1 MNKSRLDKAKT
12 VLRWIKNKR
21 EIRYPSKFHEDM
33 AFNTYLLFCLE
44 GKGKYRAYTEKEL
57 VYLGEIY
64 DYHLT
69 SYVPPPPKKVKAK
82 LGYMAERRRIRESF
96 SRAVKRHKK

>member
-1 MNKSRLDKAKT
+1 MNKSRLNKAKT
-12 VLRWIKNKR
+12 VLKWIKNKR
-21 EIRYPSKFHEDM
+21 DINYPSKFHENM
-33 AFNTYLLFCLE
+33 ALNTYLLFHLE
-44 GKGKYRAYTEKEL
+44 GKGRYRPYTEKEL

-69 SYVPPPPKKVKAK
+69 SYVSPPPKKIKAR